1 MGWSRRCHFACF
13 CRNYGRVRETIV
25 CRRAEGLAGSH
36 PVLCRAPLPNIEQGS
51 RQRCQRCCRAMHIG
65 DRSDIFYASWHQYP
79 FYPGSGA
86 ATRTNRH
93 QTIVNCPLHI
103 GACETELL
111 ASWQTRVRPA
121 LEEFEPQVIL
131 ISAGFDADTATH

>member
-1 MGWSRRCHFACF
+1 
-13 CRNYGRVRETIV
+13 
-25 CRRAEGLAGSH
+25 
-36 PVLCRAPLPNIEQGS
+36 
-51 RQRCQRCCRAMHIG
+51 MHIG

-79 FYPGSGA
+79 FYPRSGA
-86 ATRTNRH
+86 ATQTNRH

-121 LEEFEPQVIL
+121 LEEFEPQLIL
-131 ISAGFDADTATH
+131 ISAGFDADTRDPLASLQVTTNGFRELSQQIVEWSDRHCGGRLVSVLEGGYHLDALAEDVAAHVATLL